1 MLNESFWTHGPSV
14 TRMND
19 CISCIFAC
27 VCACIKFD
35 RMCVP
40 CQVIP
45 VSVLCVLC
53 LLSECTMPPLT
64 NACLSSR
71 TAFCYVSLLSSHF
84 CMAVNI
90 SSIEWMSFLLIFS
103 NCFPFVLLHHFC
115 FAQLLRPNVCLQV
128 ALYERSR
135 MVVLEWKGMLSHLLA
150 SAQWAV
156 VVESFFNVRKLSS
169 FFLDALFL

>member
-64 NACLSSR
+64 NACLASR

-90 SSIEWMSFLLIFS
+90 SSIEWMSFLLLLATAFLLFFSITFALLSCWDQMCAFKLLYMNALEWLFLNGRACWAIFS
-103 NCFPFVLLHHFC
+103 HLPNELL
-115 FAQLLRPNVCLQV
+115 
-128 ALYERSR
+128 
-135 MVVLEWKGMLSHLLA
+135 W
-150 SAQWAV
+150 
-156 VVESFFNVRKLSS
+156 
-169 FFLDALFL
+169 